1 MPLHPQARQLLDLV
15 EQAGLPR
22 LNEVTPKVGRLQ
34 AAGLNQLIGAGP
46 AVATVEDLVIPTHD
60 GQFGAR
66 RYEPEQAEATI
77 VWLHGGGF
85 VIGDLDSHDAMCRV
99 LANSSNCRVIAI
111 DYRRAPEH
119 PYPGPL
125 EDCWEALEWVARRYP
140 DDALVLG
147 GDSAGGNLTAVCTL
161 RARDR
166 GGPEIRLQVLVYPAT
181 EFEAEDDESYRKYGW
196 GRDTFLTAAEME
208 WFANHYIADVTA
220 RTSAEASPLRA
231 ETLAGLPPAIF
242 VSAEYDPLR
251 DQGFAYLER
260 LQADGIPV
268 THYHYDDQIH
278 GFFAFVN
285 LFESADEAVAKVGAD
300 IRDAVAPASA
310 VEA

>member
-15 EQAGLPR
+15 AQAGLPP

-34 AAGLNQLIGAGP
+34 AAGLNQIIGAGP
-46 AVATVEDLVIPTHD
+46 AVARVEDLVIPTHD
-60 GQFGAR
+60 GQIGAR

-85 VIGDLDSHDAMCRV
+85 VVGDLDSHDAMCRV

-125 EDCWEALEWVARRYP
+125 EDCWEALEWVARGYP
-140 DDALVLG
+140 TGAIVLG

-166 GGPEIRLQVLVYPAT
+166 GGPEIRLQVLVYPVT
-181 EFEAEDDESYRKYGW
+181 DFEAEDSESYRKYGS
-196 GRDTFLTAAEME
+196 GPDTFLTAAEME

-220 RTSAEASPLRA
+220 RTSVEASPLRA
-231 ETLAGLPPAIF
+231 DTLAGLPPAIF
-242 VSAEYDPLR
+242 VSAECDPLR

-260 LQADGIPV
+260 LRADGVPV
-268 THYHYDDQIH
+268 THYHYEDQIH

-285 LFESADEAVAKVGAD
+285 LFESADEVVAKVGAD
-300 IRDAVAPASA
+300 IRNAAAAASA